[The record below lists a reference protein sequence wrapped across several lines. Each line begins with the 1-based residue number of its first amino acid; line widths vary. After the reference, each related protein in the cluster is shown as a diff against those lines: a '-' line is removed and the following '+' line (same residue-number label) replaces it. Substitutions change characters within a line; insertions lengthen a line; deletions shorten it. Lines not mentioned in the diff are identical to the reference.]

1 MEVRTEP
8 WPSRRG
14 NGPHPVGWPV
24 QRIHSLACE
33 AAAPVCFGQGFASL
47 ASGVPWNR
55 CQCPY
60 CEQWQSPIVTRAMPE
75 FRQHKHRQYDR
86 RTDEDLPWQ
95 KDPCGKQ

>member
-47 ASGVPWNR
+47 ASGAPWNR
-55 CQCPY
+55 CHPLKRKTRDG
-60 CEQWQSPIVTRAMPE
+60 VTRSR
-75 FRQHKHRQYDR
+75 F
-86 RTDEDLPWQ
+86 DLRNP
-95 KDPCGKQ
+95 KA